1 MPRDME
7 PEQDLQ
13 LALALSMSESQERT
27 PQAGPAGRRAGG
39 PGPGPFLV
47 LARMGE
53 MTGADAPLAWWFG
66 TRESRAVQCTE

>member
-39 PGPGPFLV
+39 PAGRAPGLFLC
-47 LARMGE
+47 LLGWAR
-53 MTGADAPLAWWFG
+53 
-66 TRESRAVQCTE
+66 